1 MARKKIVFVIVE
13 GPSDETALGVVLTKY
28 FETDNVHIE
37 IMHSDITAKKDTTPE
52 NIVKKIGEE
61 VKKYAN
67 IIILNQF
74 TLKTLYIL

>member
-37 IMHSDITAKKDTTPE
+37 IMHSDIT
-52 NIVKKIGEE
+52 V
-61 VKKYAN
+61 
-67 IIILNQF
+67 
-74 TLKTLYIL
+74 